1 MVNFGIF
8 KILKYKE
15 RKEKMVNSGIFKKI
29 NYEERLLGATPRIGA
44 KKF

>member
-1 MVNFGIF
+1 MANFGIS

-15 RKEKMVNSGIFKKI
+15 KMVNFGILKKI
-29 NYEERLLGATPRIGA
+29 NYEERLLGAMPRIGA